1 MDYLELSM
9 EGYIEYAQQQRVLA
23 GDVKGIFKT
32 LMGKE
37 EIYTQEQLKEIDEHR
52 KSILEKYRNT
62 NAITRNELAWASNS
76 YKNLNQQQ
84 IFDILIRFGESAMR
98 WANGMDFN
106 KEATFFSLTSFP
118 GVIIDYQD
126 VFAIGLVS
134 NVKVNKYKTG
144 TDTVVCVL
152 FTNDPYVPAFPLW
165 YCYDLKFG
173 ELISSKQARVDISNA
188 YKGVCP
194 NLTYPI
200 MEVKDLLN
208 IIKREPE
215 VKGNINK
222 QTMEKLLM
230 EANNCSGIFD
240 TEEYDNYM
248 PDEVANLLESYGY
261 IRGKVAEQ
269 CIGMESKPIRDF
281 WMFHMKN
288 LANTVNGQ
296 K

>member
-1 MDYLELSM
+1 MTEKLFYYDSHSQEFEATVVSC
-9 EGYIEYAQQQRVLA
+9 EPA
-23 GDVKGIFKT
+23 GDLFKIVLDKTVFFPEGGGQYADTGVLGNVNVLDVHEKNDVIYHTTDVPLTVGSKVTGKINWEERFEKMQQHTGEHIVSGIVNERFGYQNVGFHLSGDYCTMDFSGPITK
-32 LMGKE
+32 
-37 EIYTQEQLKEIDEHR
+37 EQLKEIDEHR

-62 NAITRNELAWASNS
+62 KAITRNELAWASNS

-165 YCYDLKFG
+165 YC
-173 ELISSKQARVDISNA
+173 
-188 YKGVCP
+188 
-194 NLTYPI
+194 
-200 MEVKDLLN
+200 
-208 IIKREPE
+208 
-215 VKGNINK
+215 
-222 QTMEKLLM
+222 
-230 EANNCSGIFD
+230 
-240 TEEYDNYM
+240 
-248 PDEVANLLESYGY
+248 
-261 IRGKVAEQ
+261 
-269 CIGMESKPIRDF
+269 
-281 WMFHMKN
+281 
-288 LANTVNGQ
+288 
-296 K
+296 